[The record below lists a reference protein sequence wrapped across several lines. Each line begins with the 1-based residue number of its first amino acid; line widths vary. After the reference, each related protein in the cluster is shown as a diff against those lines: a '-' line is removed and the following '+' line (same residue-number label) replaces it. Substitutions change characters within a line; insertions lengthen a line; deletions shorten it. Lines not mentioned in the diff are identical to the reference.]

1 MVHTNAPSHVDLHRL
16 QLDDARALLH
26 HNPVAELPSP
36 EESATGYLQGV
47 INGLCELSLQDPLT
61 GLASRKHLHSIQ
73 TRTLDGVIRSG
84 EPALLMMINIQD
96 LQTVAETHGTGAQRE
111 LLPVVSKC
119 IAACLRSMD
128 SLARYDTH
136 TFSVVMPSCQ
146 PPYGSMMA
154 ERIVDAVAALPLEL
168 SSGTPV
174 TLHARIGGVFASE
187 WVQTTPSQWT
197 EQALQQLQ
205 LACDGGGK
213 PIEIEPIE
221 EIFVSAEEKNL
232 LFSHLGLTESAN
244 MDSAPSADTKGGR

>member
-73 TRTLDGVIRSG
+73 IRTLDGVVRSG
-84 EPALLMMINIQD
+84 EPALLLMVDIHD
-96 LQTVAETHGTGAQRE
+96 LVALTAMHGDSAQRQ
-111 LLPVVSKC
+111 LLPVLSKC

-128 SLARYDTH
+128 SLARYDAH
-136 TFSVVMPSCQ
+136 TFTVVMPSCQ
-146 PPYGSMMA
+146 PPYGTMMA
-154 ERIVDAVAALPLEL
+154 ERIRDAVAALPLEL
-168 SSGTPV
+168 SNGTPV
-174 TLHARIGGVFASE
+174 AVQARIGGVFASE
-187 WVQTTPSQWT
+187 WIQTTPSQWT
-197 EQALQQLQ
+197 EQTLQQLQ
-205 LACDGGGK
+205 LACDRGSK
-213 PIEIEPIE
+213 PIQIEPIE

-232 LFSHLGLTESAN
+232 LFSHLGLTEPAS
-244 MDSAPSADTKGGR
+244 MDSAPSDLKGGR